1 MQDIQHNIADLWEE
15 CMIKKKKLCMVEHSN
30 FNPLKANVD
39 DKDQG
44 KFRIKRFMES
54 GHRKFEEKGSLSC
67 VCMHMFLQFA
77 SALSF

>member
-1 MQDIQHNIADLWEE
+1 MYDKKEE
-15 CMIKKKKLCMVEHSN
+15 IVYGETLN

-54 GHRKFEEKGSLSC
+54 GHRKFEKKGSLSR
-67 VCMHMFLQFA
+67 VCMHVFLQFA